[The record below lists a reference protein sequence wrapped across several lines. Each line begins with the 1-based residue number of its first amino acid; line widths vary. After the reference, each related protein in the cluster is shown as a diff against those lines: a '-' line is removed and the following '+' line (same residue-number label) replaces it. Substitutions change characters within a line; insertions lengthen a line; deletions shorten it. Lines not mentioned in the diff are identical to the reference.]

1 MTRRLLFAGL
11 LAGLVALAIQ
21 AAPPPPAPTTFAI
34 DSGHSSALFRVRHL
48 DVGAFWGRFNEIK
61 GQVVWD
67 DANPGAGSVEV
78 EIPVGSVDSNDEKRD
93 QHLKSPDFFNVRQFP
108 VMSFKSTKIEKKG
121 ERFHVTG
128 QLMLRGKTKTITA
141 EVSKLGEKDC
151 GKRFG
156 YRAAWEATFTLKRT
170 DFGMSYGVEG
180 GVLSDE
186 VRVTLALEGVR
197 K

>member
-1 MTRRLLFAGL
+1 MTRRLLFAAL

-34 DSGHSSALFRVRHL
+34 DSGHSAALFRISHL

-61 GQVVWD
+61 GQVLWD
-67 DANPGAGSVEV
+67 DQNPAAGSVEV
-78 EIPVGSVDSNDEKRD
+78 EIPVASVDSNDEKRD

-108 VMSFKSTKIEKKG
+108 VMSFKSSKIEKKG
-121 ERFHVTG
+121 DRFHVTG
-128 QLMLRGKTKTITA
+128 ALLLRGKTQTVTA
-141 EVSKLGEKDC
+141 EVTKLGEKDC

-170 DFGMSYGVEG
+170 DFGMSYGVEQG
-180 GVLSDE
+180 ILGDE